1 MMKQIKK
8 ILTMAMALTF
18 TCAMPTF
25 AMEKEVLEAKCDQ
38 VIEIMASENKDMEL
52 CSKHIPLKEGET
64 AREVLYYFKYNY
76 YCGDTNIVFGT
87 TTCKKH
93 GGANGCMVVQTI
105 GSSQAAAQ
113 QHKEAVAKLQE
124 MAAAIDN
131 NLSSKEKA
139 DAIFALVD
147 QGVAYAY
154 ATEEEARAAIS
165 KTRGGYSCYDGVDV
179 TPYAALFRG
188 KSVCWGHAMIFHKL
202 CQLKGIS
209 EQVAINDYHA
219 FNIVTID
226 GVSYLYDTV
235 NGVKCGE
242 NPTHCAQERP
252 RFYTIGRL
260 V

>member
-8 ILTMAMALTF
+8 IVLTMALTF
-18 TCAMPTF
+18 ACAMPTF
-25 AMEKEVLEAKCDQ
+25 AMEKEALEAKCDQ
-38 VIEIMASENKDMEL
+38 VIEIMASENKEMEL
-52 CSKHIPLKEGET
+52 CSQHIPLKEGET
-64 AREVLYYFKYNY
+64 AREILHYFKYSY
-76 YCGDTNIVFGT
+76 YYGDTNVVFGT

-93 GGANGCMVVQTI
+93 GGANGCLVVQAI
-105 GSSQAAAQ
+105 GSSRTAAE
-113 QHKEAVAKLQE
+113 QHKEAIAKLQE
-124 MAAAIDN
+124 MASMIDD
-131 NLSSKEKA
+131 NLSEKEKT

-147 QGVAYAY
+147 QNVSYAY

-165 KTRGGYSCYDGVDV
+165 KKRGGYCCYDGVDI

-188 KSVCWGHAMIFHKL
+188 KSVCHGHAMLFHKL

-209 EQVAINDYHA
+209 EQVAINDFHA
-219 FNIVTID
+219 FNIVTIN
-226 GVSYLYDTV
+226 GVQYLYDTV

-242 NPTHCAQERP
+242 DPAYCAQERP